1 MESDL
6 DLQHSI
12 DRAVA
17 LLNSGEV
24 VAIPTETVYGLG
36 ASINS
41 PEAIEYIFELKG
53 RPRTNPLI
61 VHAANLEQ
69 AKSLFSNFPAELEVL
84 ANQFWP
90 GSLTLVLPKSNKVSD
105 QITAG
110 KNTVGIRVPNHPILL
125 KVLEQTGPIAAPSA
139 NPFERISPTTAQHVS
154 NYFPKGLKMVLD
166 GGPCQAGIESTIVGY
181 ENSRITVY
189 RLGAISIEQIETL
202 VGKVAL
208 HDGTKSKVVTP
219 GMSKKHYAPQTKT
232 IVTKNITEF
241 IDKHPNAKIGTI
253 NFQHISASNAFI
265 QLVLSTSGD
274 LKEAAT
280 NIYQFLHKLDELKL
294 DYIVIEP
301 LPDVELGRSV
311 NERLSR
317 AVHL

>member
-1 MESDL
+1 MES

-12 DRAVA
+12 NQAVA

-36 ASINS
+36 ASIDS
-41 PEAIEYIFELKG
+41 PEAIDYIFELKG

-61 VHAANLEQ
+61 VHVANLEQ
-69 AKSLFSNFPAELEVL
+69 AKSLISTFPAELEVL

-105 QITAG
+105 HITAG
-110 KNTVGIRVPNHPILL
+110 KNTVGIRIPNHPILL

-181 ENSRITVY
+181 ENSQVTIY
-189 RLGAISIEQIETL
+189 RLGAISTEQIETL

-219 GMSKKHYAPQTKT
+219 GMSKKHYAPRTKT
-232 IVTKNITEF
+232 IVTKNTTEF
-241 IDKHPNAKIGTI
+241 INKHPDAKIGTI
-253 NFQHISASNAFI
+253 NFQHVPDSNAFI
-265 QLVLSTSGD
+265 QLVLSPTGD

-301 LPDVELGRSV
+301 LPDVDLGRSV